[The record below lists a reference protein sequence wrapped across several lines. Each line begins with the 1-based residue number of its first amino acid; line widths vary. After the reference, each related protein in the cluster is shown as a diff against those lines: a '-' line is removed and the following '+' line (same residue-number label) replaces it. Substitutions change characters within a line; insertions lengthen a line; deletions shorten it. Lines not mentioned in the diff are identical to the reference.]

1 MKRAPLTIGQR
12 CLLVAALTIGFSF
25 TSALAAYYLG
35 AGATTF
41 RLVIA
46 TATSLLLG
54 SASAYLAWQLLGR
67 VAEQSRR
74 LANALQ
80 QQTGTDQLTGLFNRQ
95 QYFQQALHKTN
106 QLIREDGTAVVMLL
120 DIDNFKKIN
129 DTYGHE
135 FGDSVLIEV
144 ATAIRGAIRNYD
156 LLARLG
162 GEEFAI
168 FCPNLNIK
176 HATQLANRILESIR
190 QSMPRYNNKPILI
203 TASIGVVESS
213 LAGADHDLA
222 RADGALCAAK
232 KGGRNR
238 VIHH

>member
-1 MKRAPLTIGQR
+1 MKLAPLTIGQR
-12 CLLVAALTIGFSF
+12 CLLVAVLIIGFSF

-41 RLVIA
+41 RLVVAA
-46 TATSLLLG
+46 TTSLLLG

-74 LANALQ
+74 LAIALQ
-80 QQTGTDQLTGLFNRQ
+80 QQTGTDQLTGLYNRQ
-95 QYFQQALHKTN
+95 QYFQQALNKTN
-106 QLIREDGTAVVMLL
+106 QIIREDGKAVVMLL

-135 FGDSVLIEV
+135 FGDAVLIEV
-144 ATAIRGAIRNYD
+144 ATAISGTIRNYD
-156 LLARLG
+156 LLARIG
-162 GEEFAI
+162 GEEFAL
-168 FCPNLNIK
+168 FCPNLNLK
-176 HATQLANRILESIR
+176 HATQLANRILDNIR
-190 QSMPRYNNKPILI
+190 QSMPSHHNKPILV
-203 TASIGVVESS
+203 TASIGIVESS

-222 RADGALCAAK
+222 RADVALCTAK
-232 KGGRNR
+232 KNGRNR